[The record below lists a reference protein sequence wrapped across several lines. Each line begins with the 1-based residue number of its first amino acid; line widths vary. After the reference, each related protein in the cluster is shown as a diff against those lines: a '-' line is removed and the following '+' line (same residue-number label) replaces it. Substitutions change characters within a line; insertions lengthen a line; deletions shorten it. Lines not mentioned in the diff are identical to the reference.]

1 MSEMS
6 RTEFHWVYSDF
17 RSDVVD
23 VQTLIEIREWLS
35 KVIWRTLPA
44 DQHLQ
49 EFQWRLIRDK
59 PETILK
65 IDRGGGATKVDNW
78 AAAAMMILAASPLA
92 RLFRKAPEGSFKLGM
107 GTLSISA
114 ALTQKLIRNQFCKV
128 DARWMRWSERGGI
141 GFWLV
146 KAVKLF
152 KKSGCPSLQL
162 SI

>member
-1 MSEMS
+1 MTDFTC
-6 RTEFHWVYSDF
+6 RPVYSRISVTLNSRQTRRAAEWKCWIEV
-17 RSDVVD
+17 RS
-23 VQTLIEIREWLS
+23 IEIVEEVTVL
-35 KVIWRTLPA
+35 T
-44 DQHLQ
+44 
-49 EFQWRLIRDK
+49 

-65 IDRGGGATKVDNW
+65 IDIGGGATKVDNW
-78 AAAAMMILAASPLA
+78 AAAAMMILAASLLA

-114 ALTQKLIRNQFCKV
+114 ALTQKLFKNQFCEV

-146 KAVKLF
+146 KAVRLF

-162 SI
+162 ST

>member
-1 MSEMS
+1 MTDFTCKPACS
-6 RTEFHWVYSDF
+6 RISVTFNSRQTRRAAEWKCWIEV
-17 RSDVVD
+17 RSN
-23 VQTLIEIREWLS
+23 EIVEEVTVL
-35 KVIWRTLPA
+35 T
-44 DQHLQ
+44 
-49 EFQWRLIRDK
+49 

-65 IDRGGGATKVDNW
+65 IDIGGGATMVDNW
-78 AAAAMMILAASPLA
+78 AAAAMMILAASLLA

-114 ALTQKLIRNQFCKV
+114 ALTQKLFKNQFCEV

-146 KAVKLF
+146 KAVRLF

-162 SI
+162 ST